1 MRASIVGAAME
12 DLEKG
17 ARETSRESQA
27 THARRQDRPE
37 GWIRRRPNDADWVR
51 NVLLQEASSA
61 SGNLRSGFS
70 TLCGGW
76 CRRTANFP
84 TGFRASAVGSPCTD
98 MRAVA
103 RHLPVLRRA
112 YAEDAKTWRPLE
124 CASLSEHPTSTTRNK
139 GCEGSEVKLLPK
151 CRGTWLLFSFPQR
164 PKRCHPHELPHA
176 QSAQRRR
183 RDDDAACAPLWPRP
197 PRVR

>member
-1 MRASIVGAAME
+1 MPSTRSCDGEAAGCASAAACMRASIVGAAME

-84 TGFRASAVGSPCTD
+84 TGFRASAVGSPCTE

-103 RHLPVLRRA
+103 RHDLCCGGRTLKMRRLGARWSALRSLN
-112 YAEDAKTWRPLE
+112 TQRPLRE
-124 CASLSEHPTSTTRNK
+124 TK
-139 GCEGSEVKLLPK
+139 GVKV
-151 CRGTWLLFSFPQR
+151 
-164 PKRCHPHELPHA
+164 
-176 QSAQRRR
+176 
-183 RDDDAACAPLWPRP
+183 
-197 PRVR
+197 VR